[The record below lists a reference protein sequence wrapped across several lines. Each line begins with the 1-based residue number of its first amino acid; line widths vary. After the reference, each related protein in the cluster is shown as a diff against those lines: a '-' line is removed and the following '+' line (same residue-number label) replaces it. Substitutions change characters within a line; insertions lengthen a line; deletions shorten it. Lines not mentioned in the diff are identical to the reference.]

1 MLNLKGRSKEWWKKL
16 GTILADW
23 PTMKATMIQKYG
35 IVDKEEV
42 SAKLDQIKQ
51 NLKQR
56 VQACHDRM
64 EKLLQETN

>member
-1 MLNLKGRSKEWWKKL
+1 
-16 GTILADW
+16 
-23 PTMKATMIQKYG
+23 MIQKYG